1 MRAVGLSAVLL
12 LTAPS
17 IVTAVPTNAVSS
29 STTMR
34 PRLLGRR
41 VQAPHEQL
49 CEELRRQLPTSCIV
63 GPECFGFVCLEDL
76 FGTALSMEVDLA
88 GVCDPAPEQHVSLA
102 LERPLRVSRTHEGG
116 DSQAPGLFDRE
127 QWHVCRDQVGRDGGC
142 YDLTVHQ
149 CDCGIPDAAATCQAL
164 NTPSQRPRFF
174 WTPGCTSCA
183 EQREWE
189 FRFESTGPATN
200 YSRRM
205 SGLEYD
211 VPSCA
216 NPDGAGGFIAGQ
228 FRSNGG
234 IGNTL
239 LSIGLDAC
247 CAYAASN
254 RDDALAS
261 ILVAAKIAG
270 SEAPAATTGPSA
282 ESPDGCYEI
291 SVHRCDCGVP
301 DQAVC
306 NALNIP
312 GGSQRFFWTAGCASC
327 AGRDTCGPA
336 LDSGLPR
343 MILDGWSYD
352 WSDACGARAL

>member
-102 LERPLRVSRTHEGG
+102 LERPLRVEHTKAATHNH
-116 DSQAPGLFDRE
+116 
-127 QWHVCRDQVGRDGGC
+127 HVSLIGNNGTSAETGGC

-149 CDCGIPDAAATCQAL
+149 CDCGIPDAATCQAL
-164 NTPSQRPRFF
+164 NIPSQLPRFF

-254 RDDALAS
+254 HDDALAS

-270 SEAPAATTGPSA
+270 SEAPATTGPSA
-282 ESPDGCYEI
+282 ESPDGCYDI